1 LPNSVGSVQSKGF
14 YYDSVTCIVYFKP

>member
-1 LPNSVGSVQSKGF
+1 LPNSVVSVQSKGF